1 VPSGVASGYV
11 VRVFTLHGAGLREM
25 APLPLVTEQRTVISR
40 RPASACRSC
49 RLAQPAT
56 RDDMPVHA
64 RVHVRVG
71 MHMHVRMHV
80 HVRMDMHMRKCA
92 YAYLQAGRD
101 GYRPCPDCAPRL
113 CWRPNGGTAT
123 STRSALQPKGKVRPH
138 RFASK
143 QLGRGGLAARAGV
156 GRFAFSH
163 E

>member
-11 VRVFTLHGAGLREM
+11 VRAFTLHGAGLRGM

-64 RVHVRVG
+64 RVHVRVR

-80 HVRMDMHMRKCA
+80 HVRMDMHMLMAMHARIHTHACA
-92 YAYLQAGRD
+92 CDCGYACVCLFLVHGQ
-101 GYRPCPDCAPRL
+101 
-113 CWRPNGGTAT
+113 
-123 STRSALQPKGKVRPH
+123 
-138 RFASK
+138 
-143 QLGRGGLAARAGV
+143 GLRT
-156 GRFAFSH
+156 
-163 E
+163 

>member
-1 VPSGVASGYV
+1 MLLAGAVAFGVASGYV
-11 VRVFTLHGAGLREM
+11 VRVFTLHGAGLRGM

-71 MHMHVRMHV
+71 MHMHVRMT
-80 HVRMDMHMRKCA
+80 
-92 YAYLQAGRD
+92 

>member
-1 VPSGVASGYV
+1 MLLGAVPFGVASGYV
-11 VRVFTLHGAGLREM
+11 VRVFTLHGAGLRGM

-80 HVRMDMHMRKCA
+80 HVRMDMHMLMAMHARIHTLA
-92 YAYLQAGRD
+92 YACACD
-101 GYRPCPDCAPRL
+101 CGYACVCLFPVHE
-113 CWRPNGGTAT
+113 
-123 STRSALQPKGKVRPH
+123 Q
-138 RFASK
+138 
-143 QLGRGGLAARAGV
+143 GLRTCQTEQ
-156 GRFAFSH
+156 RYSEAFQH
-163 E
+163 GIPPGC